1 MNSVKF
7 MLFNRLSTFWSSYGL
22 FFDNGFRENKCPRKL
37 EILVVSSKSV
47 KFNPFKK
54 IHQGLHFFRYDY
66 ENVTSESGN
75 TMMANLREMVSTK
88 SLTGRQYGN
97 FVVKD
102 VDDFRYE
109 DPIDLSVSEKQV
121 RSHHL

>member
-1 MNSVKF
+1 
-7 MLFNRLSTFWSSYGL
+7 
-22 FFDNGFRENKCPRKL
+22 
-37 EILVVSSKSV
+37 
-47 KFNPFKK
+47 
-54 IHQGLHFFRYDY
+54 
-66 ENVTSESGN
+66 
-75 TMMANLREMVSTK
+75 MMANLREMVSTK

-121 RSHHL
+121 RSHYTTVNKINQINSYQSIVKFSPKQLFYISQDMGK